1 MENDSYFLDKQ
12 LKQYK
17 EAISDAIIQYQLD
30 DESRIAAARAA
41 LHNAIAE
48 YKEEKDIQ
56 RQDYI
61 RASIDGMLKISA
73 VCHLISIAELKDFK
87 KAVGI
92 ENVEVSIK
100 ISF

>member
-17 EAISDAIIQYQLD
+17 EAISNAIIQYQLD

-41 LHNAIAE
+41 LNNAIAE
-48 YKEEKDIQ
+48 YKGEKDIQ
-56 RQDYI
+56 VQDYI